1 MTPLT
6 PVDVASIKLFI
17 TQLFDDL
24 FRFELQVF
32 DGEERLLI
40 MGKLGPIPEDYCE
53 QIIKE
58 LSEYNY
64 VGEVACIV
72 GFGRAVVVRGV
83 G

>member
-1 MTPLT
+1 MNTLT
-6 PVDVASIKLFI
+6 PVDVASIKVFI

-32 DGEERLLI
+32 DGEERLMIL
-40 MGKLGPIPEDYCE
+40 GKSGPIPEDYCVQMITE
-53 QIIKE
+53 LKE
-58 LSEYNY
+58 YHY

-83 G
+83 E